1 MKTFASLH
9 LFVFCAALF
18 MFCRLLYP
26 TMLDAQMSTKEA
38 ERTVQKFEQVKLKD
52 LLKDESLYLE
62 YERFHTD
69 KLVNTFFLLDGAFAE
84 KHTKEWKDWED
95 RFESLNLRMS
105 KILTKVGAVKSAEQ
119 GDINARVYLA
129 AHKIDNMLDLAIF
142 RQEFDKFEQIQRDKL
157 WNVSAFG
164 EFIKLYVDVKFKED
178 FIFFEFDSLHRLEQ
192 KEYDVYVDR
201 INKIALSVVE
211 WVEGLEFDVLKP
223 KEKKDFR
230 ETSKEFS
237 KLLKI

>member
-9 LFVFCAALF
+9 LFVFCAAFF
-18 MFCRLLYP
+18 MFGSLLYP
-26 TMLDAQMSTKEA
+26 TVLDAQMSTKEA
-38 ERTVQKFEQVKLKD
+38 KRTIQKFERVKLKD

-62 YERFHTD
+62 YDQFYHGKILD
-69 KLVNTFFLLDGAFAE
+69 AFFLLDGAFAE
-84 KHTKEWKDWED
+84 KHTKEWKDWKNRYD
-95 RFESLNLRMS
+95 SLVSRMYR
-105 KILTKVGAVKSAEQ
+105 ILKKVGAVKSAEQ
-119 GDINARVYLA
+119 GDIDARVYLA
-129 AHKIDNMLDLAIF
+129 AHRINNMLDLAIF

-211 WVEGLEFDVLKP
+211 WVEELEFDVLKP
-223 KEKKDFR
+223 EEKKDFR